1 MTMMDTE
8 TGNTFP
14 KGYYPTLKEL
24 RALKE
29 THGPLIEA
37 EWSGSASGMVFGDLS
52 RFSMKLVRTDGG
64 TKLFDMEMKSFQ
76 PAITKTYAVDDSVW
90 DKLQK
95 IADDENLAA
104 WRHLRADP
112 DKQVIVYDH
121 SSSASIGLVFDDSAV
136 GGRGPKRISIGR
148 EGVRQQGGNEVW
160 NAVCDILKSCADT
173 GRLLE
178 ESTEPNPYVDGRPPF
193 MGMGMGVPAAGTGR
207 VPVKPKETA
216 KAAEAM
222 PGTWTCPACGNAG
235 NTGKFCPECGQART
249 EA

>member
-1 MTMMDTE
+1 MTMMDAE

-37 EWSGSASGMVFGDLS
+37 EWSGSASGMMFGDLS

-76 PAITKTYAVDDSVW
+76 PAITKTYAADDSVW

-112 DKQVIVYDH
+112 DKQMIVYDH
-121 SSSASIGLVFDDSAV
+121 SSSASISLVFDDSAV

-148 EGVRQQGGNEVW
+148 EEVRQQGGSEVW

-193 MGMGMGVPAAGTGR
+193 MGMGMGVPVR
-207 VPVKPKETA
+207 PDREPVKPKETA
-216 KAAEAM
+216 KAAEAV
-222 PGTWTCPACGNAG
+222 PGTWTCPACGNTG
-235 NTGKFCPECGQART
+235 NTGKFCPECGQPRK